1 MTLFSF
7 IAGAIS
13 DVGIQKKEGK
23 NCLNGIVT
31 SEIVLILP
39 PMITILR
46 HGTLHHWVLRMI
58 PQTTASSHGKIFTLS
73 RIKR

>member
-23 NCLNGIVT
+23 NCQNVIAT
-31 SEIVLILP
+31 SEIVLSLR

-46 HGTLHHWVLRMI
+46 QGALYHWVLRI
-58 PQTTASSHGKIFTLS
+58 SPQRQLVHHMAKCLHS
-73 RIKR
+73 IKD